1 MAVVVGMLAA
11 GCAREEAPPGSLPDT
26 RPPQVA
32 STRPD
37 DGAVVPGFD
46 ASLRIQ
52 FDEPVNVSPGYLR
65 QIFVSPAWR
74 LATDFGFSDFRV
86 RPEEGWRDGVIYT
99 FRFPANLADILGN
112 RREEGF
118 DLRFSTGPPIL
129 PTRASGRLLDRVD
142 GGGIRD
148 GRVIFLSESG
158 DSIPYSAV
166 SDTGGVFELEALP
179 PGRYTAWGFEDLN
192 ANLRLDRNLEPYDSV
207 AFELPDSTSSARIT
221 LRAVEPDSTPPV
233 LAVAEALD
241 SVTVRLE
248 FDDPLEPEQDT
259 TAVRVAVSDT
269 ATGRAWPV
277 EAWNVG
283 QLPAAADSA
292 DADTADADTAAADTA
307 LADTAVADEA
317 ATGDSVPTDTTDAE
331 PAAEPDTLAADAAP
345 DTTSVSAARADS
357 VPLPSRELIVRLGRP
372 LEDGAIYRVRVEG
385 VINLRGLE
393 GAGDTTFVHEA
404 VGDTASPESVA
415 PDSAVADT
423 AVPPDSVT
431 PPDTTPP
438 GSGGRAARSRG
449 GGS

>member
-1 MAVVVGMLAA
+1 MAVVVGVLAV

-26 RPPQVA
+26 RPPQVQ

-46 ASLRIQ
+46 ESLRIQ

-65 QIFVSPAWR
+65 QISVSPAWR
-74 LATDFGFSDFRV
+74 LTTNFGFSDIQL
-86 RPEEGWRDGVIYT
+86 RPEGGWRDGVVYT
-99 FRFPANLADILGN
+99 FRFPADLADILGN

-118 DLRFSTGPPIL
+118 DLRFSTGPPIV

-142 GGGIRD
+142 DSGIRD
-148 GRVIFLSESG
+148 GRVIFLSETG
-158 DSIPYSAV
+158 DSVPYSAV

-233 LAVAEALD
+233 LTVVEALD

-259 TAVRVAVSDT
+259 TTAHVVVSDT
-269 ATGRAWPV
+269 ATGRSWPV

-283 QLPAAADSA
+283 ELPADE
-292 DADTADADTAAADTA
+292 DTAAAETTDADTA
-307 LADTAVADEA
+307 LADTAATDTA
-317 ATGDSVPTDTTDAE
+317 ATDDSVPADTTAAAPAE
-331 PAAEPDTLAADAAP
+331 EPDSVSEDTPP
-345 DTTSVSAARADS
+345 DTTSESSARGDS
-357 VPLPSRELIVRLGRP
+357 LPLPSRELVVRLGRP
-372 LEDGAIYRVRVEG
+372 LEDGATYRVRYEG
-385 VINLRGLE
+385 FTNLRKLA
-393 GAGDTTFVHEA
+393 GAGDTTFVYEA
-404 VGDTASPESVA
+404 VGDTATPDTVA
-415 PDSAVADT
+415 PDSTEADT
-423 AVPPDSVT
+423 ASPPDSVS

-438 GSGGRAARSRG
+438 GSDGRTARARRSGG
-449 GGS
+449 

>member
-1 MAVVVGMLAA
+1 MAVVVGVLAV

-37 DGAVVPGFD
+37 DGAVVPDFD
-46 ASLRIQ
+46 ESLRIQ

-65 QIFVSPAWR
+65 QVSVSPAWR
-74 LATDFGFSDFRV
+74 LVTDFGFSDIRL
-86 RPEEGWRDGVIYT
+86 RPEGGWRDGVIYT
-99 FRFPANLADILGN
+99 FRFPADLADILGN

-118 DLRFSTGPPIL
+118 DLRFSTGPPIV

-142 GGGIRD
+142 GTGIRD
-148 GRVIFLSESG
+148 GRVIFLSEAA
-158 DSIPYSAV
+158 DSIPYSVV

-192 ANLRLDRNLEPYDSV
+192 ANLRLDRDLEPYDSV

-259 TAVRVAVSDT
+259 TTARVVVSDT
-269 ATGRAWPV
+269 ATGRSWPV
-277 EAWNVG
+277 VAWSVG
-283 QLPAAADSA
+283 ELSA
-292 DADTADADTAAADTA
+292 DEDTAAADTVT
-307 LADTAVADEA
+307 ADTAVADTAATDTA
-317 ATGDSVPTDTTDAE
+317 ATGDSVPTDTTAAE
-331 PAAEPDTLAADAAP
+331 PAAEPDTVSADAAA
-345 DTTSVSAARADS
+345 DTTSESSARSDS
-357 VPLPSRELIVRLGRP
+357 IPLPSRELILRLGRP
-372 LEDGAIYRVRVEG
+372 LEDGATYRVRFEG
-385 VINLRGLE
+385 FTNLRKLA
-393 GAGDTTFVHEA
+393 GAGDTTFVYEA
-404 VGDTASPESVA
+404 VGDTATPPSVA
-415 PDSAVADT
+415 PDAAETDT
-423 AVPPDSVT
+423 AAPRDSVT

-438 GSGGRAARSRG
+438 RADGRPARTRRFG
-449 GGS
+449 W

>member
-11 GCAREEAPPGSLPDT
+11 ACAREEAPPGNLPDT
-26 RPPQVA
+26 RPPQVV

-46 ASLRIQ
+46 ESLRIQ

-74 LATDFGFSDFRV
+74 LATDFGFSDIRL
-86 RPEEGWRDGVIYT
+86 RPQEGWRDGVVYT

-118 DLRFSTGPPIL
+118 DLRFSTGPPIV

-142 GGGIRD
+142 GAGIRD
-148 GRVIFLSESG
+148 GRVIFLSETG
-158 DSIPYSAV
+158 DSVPYSAV

-207 AFELPDSTSSARIT
+207 EFELPDSTSSARIT

-248 FDDPLEPEQDT
+248 FDDPLEPVQDT
-259 TAVRVAVSDT
+259 TVANVVVSDT
-269 ATGRAWPV
+269 TTGRSWPV

-283 QLPAAADSA
+283 ELPADEDTAAAD
-292 DADTADADTAAADTA
+292 TVVADTA
-307 LADTAVADEA
+307 LADTATTDTA
-317 ATGDSVPTDTTDAE
+317 AAGDSVPTDSTGAE
-331 PAAEPDTLAADAAP
+331 PAAELDTVGADAAT
-345 DTTSVSAARADS
+345 DTIPESSARSDS
-357 VPLPSRELIVRLGRP
+357 IPLPSREVIVRLGRP
-372 LEDGAIYRVRVEG
+372 LEDGATYRVRVEG
-385 VINLRGLE
+385 FTNLRELA
-393 GAGDTTFVHEA
+393 GAGDTTFVYEA
-404 VGDTASPESVA
+404 VGDTANPESVS

-423 AVPPDSVT
+423 AASPDSVT

-438 GSGGRAARSRG
+438 RPDGRTARVRRPG
-449 GGS
+449 W

>member
-1 MAVVVGMLAA
+1 V
-11 GCAREEAPPGSLPDT
+11 
-26 RPPQVA
+26 

-46 ASLRIQ
+46 ESLRIQ
-52 FDEPVNVSPGYLR
+52 LDEPVNISPGYLR
-65 QIFVSPAWR
+65 QIFVSPAGR
-74 LATDFGFSDFRV
+74 LSTDFGFSDIRV

-118 DLRFSTGPPIL
+118 DLRFSTGPPIV

-142 GGGIRD
+142 DTGIRD
-148 GRVIFLSESG
+148 GRVIFLSETG
-158 DSIPYSAV
+158 DSVPYSAV

-207 AFELPDSTSSARIT
+207 AFELPDTTSSARIT

-241 SVTVRLE
+241 SVTIRLE
-248 FDDPLEPEQDT
+248 FDDHLEPEQDT
-259 TAVRVAVSDT
+259 TRARVSVSDT
-269 ATGRAWPV
+269 TTGRSWPV

-283 QLPAAADSA
+283 ELPADE
-292 DADTADADTAAADTA
+292 DTAAAETAAADTA
-307 LADTAVADEA
+307 LADAA
-317 ATGDSVPTDTTDAE
+317 ATDTAAAGDSVPTDTTGAE
-331 PAAEPDTLAADAAP
+331 PAAGPDTVSVDAVADAM
-345 DTTSVSAARADS
+345 SESLARSDS
-357 VPLPSRELIVRLGRP
+357 IRFPSRELVVRLGRP
-372 LEDGAIYRVRVEG
+372 LADGATYRVRVEG
-385 VINLRGLE
+385 VTNLRKLA
-393 GAGDTTFVHEA
+393 GAGDTTFVYEA
-404 VGDTASPESVA
+404 VADTASPDSV
-415 PDSAVADT
+415 VADT

-438 GSGGRAARSRG
+438 GLDGRGARSRRS
-449 GGS
+449 GS